1 MTSDALEQILQLVAE
16 GRLTAAE
23 AGPII
28 DALER
33 RSPGSDDGS
42 RTGRTTRPP
51 GSAHTGGSKASS
63 DGSPGRA
70 IRIEVR
76 ESGRQVV
83 NLRVPLALG
92 RSALDRIPGLSE
104 SLTERVREALAS
116 GVKGDIV
123 DVDED
128 GSGVRIVVE

>member
-1 MTSDALEQILQLVAE
+1 MERILQLVAD

-23 AGPII
+23 AGPIL
-28 DALER
+28 DALTRADQLGASDADTGSQGPSSAER
-33 RSPGSDDGS
+33 
-42 RTGRTTRPP
+42 
-51 GSAHTGGSKASS
+51 SKASS
-63 DGSPGRA
+63 DGHPARA

-92 RSALDRIPGLSE
+92 RGALDRIPGLSE
-104 SLTERVREALAS
+104 SLTDRVREAIAS
-116 GVKGDIV
+116 GIKGSIV

-128 GSGVRIVVE
+128 GGGVRIYLE

>member
-1 MTSDALEQILQLVAE
+1 MSDDAMERILQLVAD

-23 AGPII
+23 AGPIL
-28 DALER
+28 DALADRTLAAASE
-33 RSPGSDDGS
+33 SHSETQGSS
-42 RTGRTTRPP
+42 SSGR
-51 GSAHTGGSKASS
+51 SKASS
-63 DGSPGRA
+63 DGSPARA

-92 RSALDRIPGLSE
+92 RGALDRIPGLSQ
-104 SLTERVREALAS
+104 SLTERVREAIES
-116 GVKGDIV
+116 GVKGSIV

-128 GSGVRIVVE
+128 DGGVRIYLE

>member
-1 MTSDALEQILQLVAE
+1 MSDEAMQRVLELVAE

-23 AGPII
+23 AGPIL
-28 DALER
+28 DALAR
-33 RSPGSDDGS
+33 RDRPESTGIGS
-42 RTGRTTRPP
+42 R
-51 GSAHTGGSKASS
+51 GSSSGGGSKASS
-63 DGSPGRA
+63 DGSPARA

-104 SLTERVREALAS
+104 SLTDRVREAIAS
-116 GVKGDIV
+116 GIKGSIV

-128 GSGVRIVVE
+128 GGGVRIIIE

>member
-1 MTSDALEQILQLVAE
+1 MSGDAMDRILELVAE
-16 GRLTAAE
+16 GRITAAE
-23 AGPII
+23 AGPIL
-28 DALER
+28 DALAGTTSPNESQGHETSR
-33 RSPGSDDGS
+33 RSA
-42 RTGRTTRPP
+42 
-51 GSAHTGGSKASS
+51 SAGGSKASS

>member
-1 MTSDALEQILQLVAE
+1 MSDDAMERILQLVAD

-23 AGPII
+23 AGPIL
-28 DALER
+28 DALAKR
-33 RSPGSDDGS
+33 DRSGAPGDDTGS
-42 RTGRTTRPP
+42 QGSSAAGR
-51 GSAHTGGSKASS
+51 SKASS
-63 DGSPGRA
+63 DGSPARA

-92 RSALDRIPGLSE
+92 RGALDRIPGLSE
-104 SLTERVREALAS
+104 SLTDRVRQAIES
-116 GVKGDIV
+116 GVKGSIV

-128 GSGVRIVVE
+128 DGGVRIYLE

>member
-1 MTSDALEQILQLVAE
+1 MNDDAMDRILRLVAD

-23 AGPII
+23 AGPIL
-28 DALER
+28 DALGQR
-33 RSPGSDDGS
+33 DRSGTSDTASTGSSSG
-42 RTGRTTRPP
+42 
-51 GSAHTGGSKASS
+51 HGSKASS
-63 DGSPGRA
+63 DGSPARA

-104 SLTERVREALAS
+104 SLTDRVREAIAT
-116 GVKGDIV
+116 GVKGSIV
-123 DVDED
+123 DVDDE
-128 GSGVRIVVE
+128 GGGVRIIIE

>member
-1 MTSDALEQILQLVAE
+1 MSDEAMDRVLELVAQ

-23 AGPII
+23 AGPIL
-28 DALER
+28 DALAR
-33 RSPGSDDGS
+33 RDRDTNTTGSQGS
-42 RTGRTTRPP
+42 SSG
-51 GSAHTGGSKASS
+51 GGSKASS
-63 DGSPGRA
+63 DGSPARA

-92 RSALDRIPGLSE
+92 RGALDRIPGLSE
-104 SLTERVREALAS
+104 SLTDRVREAIAS
-116 GVKGDIV
+116 GIKGSIV

-128 GSGVRIVVE
+128 GGGVRIIIE

>member
-1 MTSDALEQILQLVAE
+1 MSDDAMERILQLVAD

-23 AGPII
+23 AGPIL
-28 DALER
+28 DALASR
-33 RSPGSDDGS
+33 DRPGASAGDSESQGS
-42 RTGRTTRPP
+42 SSAGR
-51 GSAHTGGSKASS
+51 SKASS
-63 DGSPGRA
+63 DGSPARA

-92 RSALDRIPGLSE
+92 RGALDRIPGLSQ
-104 SLTERVREALAS
+104 SLTDRVREAIES
-116 GVKGDIV
+116 GVKGSIV

-128 GSGVRIVVE
+128 DGGVRIYLE

>member
-1 MTSDALEQILQLVAE
+1 MERVLELVAE

-23 AGPII
+23 AGPIL
-28 DALER
+28 DALAR
-33 RSPGSDDGS
+33 RDRDPGPDRSRGS
-42 RTGRTTRPP
+42 SSG
-51 GSAHTGGSKASS
+51 GGSKVSS
-63 DGSPGRA
+63 DGSPARA

-92 RSALDRIPGLSE
+92 RGALDRIPGLSE
-104 SLTERVREALAS
+104 SLTDRVREAIAS
-116 GVKGDIV
+116 GIKGSIV

-128 GSGVRIVVE
+128 GGGVRIIIE